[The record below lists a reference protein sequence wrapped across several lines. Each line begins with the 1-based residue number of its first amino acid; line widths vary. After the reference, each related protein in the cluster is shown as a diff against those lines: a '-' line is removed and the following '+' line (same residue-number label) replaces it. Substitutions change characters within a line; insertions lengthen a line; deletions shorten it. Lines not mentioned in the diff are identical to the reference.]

1 MKTPARSLKSLMI
14 AAFVLAGVVTSPAP
28 AQPYPS
34 KPVRVVVVFAPGGAT
49 DVVGRLAFRK
59 VGEQLKQQ
67 FLIDNRAGASGTLG
81 AAIVAKSP
89 PDGYTVMVYSATILA
104 NAHIYK
110 TLPYD
115 PLKDFIGLT
124 PVARMVGMLVVH
136 PSMPVRT
143 TKELIALAK
152 ARPGEVLYG
161 TAGPGAFQHLST
173 SLFANMAGLNMIHVP
188 YKGGAPAT
196 AAMASGEVQVMLTP
210 ASEAVPHLQSRR
222 VRPIAVSSAT
232 RTTQFP
238 EIPAIAETVKGYE
251 FTSWMGTFV
260 PAGTPKP
267 IVDRLNAEL
276 KNAVADRDVASKLSA
291 LTLDPMHMSIE
302 EFAKLLK
309 SEYDKYEHVVRLS
322 GARIE

>member
-1 MKTPARSLKSLMI
+1 M
-14 AAFVLAGVVTSPAP
+14 
-28 AQPYPS
+28 
-34 KPVRVVVVFAPGGAT
+34 
-49 DVVGRLAFRK
+49 
-59 VGEQLKQQ
+59 
-67 FLIDNRAGASGTLG
+67 
-81 AAIVAKSP
+81 AKSP

-110 TLPYD
+110 SLSYD

-152 ARPGEVLYG
+152 SRPGEVLYG

-276 KNAVADRDVASKLSA
+276 KKAVADPGVASKLSA
-291 LTLDPMHMSIE
+291 LTLDPMHMSVD
-302 EFAKLLK
+302 EFAKLMK